1 MSDDL
6 SSLDASADAGL
17 SREQA
22 LALMRECQAHFSAKL
37 FEAMRGALDG
47 ADDLFDSGSHI
58 PDGDLQAFREKLP
71 AWQQQ
76 FERAIGE
83 LFEQRVAGV
92 HRRGRRPDANASLST
107 LQVLTAFDHE
117 KQAALVNAVAVLH
130 RFTKR
135 ELGALDL
142 RIGELIVVAPGR
154 EIDDPFSP
162 SYILDALGPTS
173 RSVFPNPRIWRPLLE
188 RLLTEVTPVVNKI
201 YISLNRL
208 LADRGVLPEIKAA
221 LRARSECRPAD
232 DKDLLPT
239 FTRMMSEVER
249 ALPTDI
255 VVPPASPETGAPGGG
270 QGAGAVPGD
279 RAASPSGPAAAPTLP
294 GETTATAG
302 ANTNMLPPA
311 AILAG
316 LATLAALGAR
326 SAQSHAPA
334 AGAGT
339 SGGAFAGDFPD
350 LDPGMALGDLMPVIA
365 TLGHWQRVDLAHALT
380 DAVRAPDGATG
391 AVPLNLVPHIR
402 AAVADR
408 IENPTDRIAMDVI
421 ALLFDYV
428 FRDPSIADSQRRI
441 FGRLQVPIVKAA
453 LLDREFF
460 SDRNHPAR
468 RLLDLL
474 AEAAIGATGN
484 DDYRDAFDSMATRV
498 VDSVCRDF
506 EVDLAVFNRA
516 IDEIQ
521 AFVEKERR
529 ESAPALR
536 DDVAAALAD
545 EEHEADRA
553 QVRALLRDRLAGIDL
568 PFEVRSFAETVW
580 ADYLTAVRKRQ
591 GGESAEWTQ
600 AQQTLDDLLW
610 SIVAK
615 ERTAQK
621 ARLTKMIPS
630 LVTGLRKGC
639 TTLELP
645 ADRSR
650 AFFETLYGLHMAAI
664 KPAPQKA
671 ALPPLPAV
679 AHGEAATPALTETA
693 VPLPPGNVHDF
704 VDEMVV
710 GTWLR
715 FDADGVASTA
725 RLSWVSPLRSKYIFT
740 SRSHVRAFVMTP
752 EELAWK
758 LVNGKASLVVE
769 PVPLFDRA
777 VSAALD
783 TLAAHKSP
791 AAQAA
796 TVH

>member
-1 MSDDL
+1 MSEEL
-6 SSLDASADAGL
+6 SPNDSAGPGRARDA
-17 SREQA
+17 A
-22 LALMRECQAHFSAKL
+22 LALLRECKAHFTTKL
-37 FEAMRGALDG
+37 FEAVRDAQDG
-47 ADDLFDSGSHI
+47 ASDLFDSGSHI
-58 PDGDLQAFREKLP
+58 PDGELTAFREKLP
-71 AWQQQ
+71 EWQAQ
-76 FERAIGE
+76 FEAAIE
-83 LFEQRVAGV
+83 ERFAQRLAGT
-92 HRRGRRPDANASLST
+92 HRRGRRPDADASLSS
-107 LQVLTAFDHE
+107 LQVLTSYDHE
-117 KQAALVNAVAVLH
+117 RQAALVSAVAVLH

-135 ELGALDL
+135 ELDALDL
-142 RIGELIVVAPGR
+142 RVGELLDVAPGR
-154 EIDDPFSP
+154 DIDNPFSP

-173 RSVFPNPRIWRPLLE
+173 RAVFPNPRIWRPFME
-188 RLLTEVTPVVNKI
+188 RLLTDVTPTVNKI
-201 YISLNRL
+201 YISLNRT

-221 LRARSECRPAD
+221 LRARSEWRPAD

-239 FTRMMSEVER
+239 FTRMLSEVGS
-249 ALPTDI
+249 LPTDI
-255 VVPPASPETGAPGGG
+255 VVPPVSAQPEGGPAQAHPAPETPM
-270 QGAGAVPGD
+270 VPGD
-279 RAASPSGPAAAPTLP
+279 GAASALANPAAGT
-294 GETTATAG
+294 GTG
-302 ANTNMLPPA
+302 AAMLPPA

-316 LATLAALGAR
+316 LAALAALGAR
-326 SAQSHAPA
+326 SAQQSEAPHE
-334 AGAGT
+334 GAT
-339 SGGAFAGDFPD
+339 SPADASAHDFPD
-350 LDPGMALGDLMPVIA
+350 LDPGMALGDLSPVIA
-365 TLGHWQRVDLAHALT
+365 TLGHWQRVDLANALAE
-380 DAVRAPDGATG
+380 AVRVPGGATG
-391 AVPLNLVPHIR
+391 ALPLNLLPHIR

-408 IENPTDRIAMDVI
+408 IDNPTDRIAMDVI

-460 SDRNHPAR
+460 SDRTHPAR

-474 AEAAIGATGN
+474 AEAAVGATG
-484 DDYRDAFDSMATRV
+484 DDAYRDGFDAVATRV
-498 VDSVCRDF
+498 VDEVCRDF
-506 EVDLAVFNRA
+506 EVDLAVFQKA
-516 IDEIQ
+516 IGEIQ
-521 AFVEKERR
+521 AFLDAERR
-529 ESAPALR
+529 DSAPALR

-545 EEHEADRA
+545 EAHEADRA
-553 QVRALLRDRLAGIDL
+553 QVRALLRDRLAGIEL

-580 ADYLTAVRKRQ
+580 ADYLTEVRKRQ

-621 ARLTKMIPS
+621 ARLTKMIPTLIS
-630 LVTGLRKGC
+630 GLRKGC
-639 TTLELP
+639 TALELP

-664 KPAPQKA
+664 KPAPRA
-671 ALPPLPAV
+671 AP
-679 AHGEAATPALTETA
+679 AATAPVAPAADGDAAIPTPAATA
-693 VPLPPGNVHDF
+693 APLPPGSVHDF

-710 GTWLR
+710 GTWLA
-715 FDADGVASTA
+715 FDDDGVASTA

-783 TLAAHKSP
+783 TLAAHKAP
-791 AAQAA
+791 APDTASAG
-796 TVH
+796 TR